1 VRAAPGAPA
10 AAPRAALAALA
21 LAAAALPARSA
32 AGDLD
37 AELYAGILLRHTREV
52 ADAAG
57 VRVDYRGLAGAPEWT
72 SLVARLAAS
81 DPERLGEGS
90 VGHRERL
97 AFWINA
103 YNILAID
110 LVVRH
115 PDVGSIREI
124 GSLLRPVWG
133 REAGQVGG
141 RGRSLGEIEH
151 EILRP
156 LGDPRIHAA
165 IVCASVSCP
174 PLRREPFA
182 AARLDEQLDDQ
193 MRRWL
198 ASPEKGLRV
207 DAAAGTVHLSRV
219 FDWFAADFEAGG
231 GALAFA
237 ARFAP
242 AVAAR
247 FLAERGAD
255 VRVRYLPYDWD
266 LNALGP

>member
-1 VRAAPGAPA
+1 VRL
-10 AAPRAALAALA
+10 ALAA
-21 LAAAALPARSA
+21 LAAAALAPSTA

-52 ADAAG
+52 ADVAG

-72 SLVARLAAS
+72 RLVARLAAA

-103 YNILAID
+103 YNILAIE

-115 PDVGSIREI
+115 PGVASIREI
-124 GSLLRPVWG
+124 GSLLRPVWS
-133 REAGQVGG
+133 REVGPVGG

-156 LGDPRIHAA
+156 LGDPRIHGA

-182 AARLDEQLDDQ
+182 AERIDEQLDEQL
-193 MRRWL
+193 RRWL

-207 DAAAGTVHLSRV
+207 DAGAGTLHLSRI
-219 FDWFAADFEAGG
+219 FDWFEADFEATGG
-231 GALAFA
+231 VLAFV
-237 ARFAP
+237 ARRAP
-242 AVAAR
+242 D
-247 FLAERGAD
+247 AEGRWIAEHAD
-255 VRVRYLPYDWD
+255 RVRVRYLPYDWD
-266 LNALGP
+266 LNALAP